1 MQKPRINLQE
11 VRNFSDSFTA
21 TFVFVKQEFKSL
33 ITAFAV
39 IMLPLIFADLF
50 VKGYTMRS
58 LITDPLGS
66 SKTGSDILSLVVN
79 YFSTLVL
86 VFWLG
91 VFVISFLRVY
101 TDRFKVYSEE
111 RITVKEVWRVM
122 SKHLGKAFIV
132 GVVYLLAVSVGTVM
146 LIIPGIYVSVILIF
160 SIYYLILRDNTI
172 TGSLGDSADLVKGQ
186 WWSLFGFIFIL
197 NLIISMLSYVF
208 TIPYLVITLKSV
220 FTREPMGI
228 YESTFGMLL
237 ANLGQYFLYIF
248 TFVGIGVRFF
258 SSLERQEHTLLL
270 NKIEHLGNNGQT
282 ANSEETL

>member
-101 TDRFKVYSEE
+101 TDKFKVYSEE

-122 SKHLGKAFIV
+122 SKHLGKAFVV

>member
-101 TDRFKVYSEE
+101 TDKFKVYSEE

-122 SKHLGKAFIV
+122 SKHLGKAFLV

-146 LIIPGIYVSVILIF
+146 LIIPGIYVGVILIF

>member
-101 TDRFKVYSEE
+101 TDKFKVYSEE

-220 FTREPMGI
+220 FTREPLGI

>member
-101 TDRFKVYSEE
+101 TDKFKVYSEE

-197 NLIISMLSYVF
+197 NLIISLLSYVF

>member
-58 LITDPLGS
+58 LITNPLGS

-101 TDRFKVYSEE
+101 TDKFKVYSEE

-122 SKHLGKAFIV
+122 SKHLGKAFVV

>member
-101 TDRFKVYSEE
+101 TDKFKVYSEE

-172 TGSLGDSADLVKGQ
+172 TGSLGNSADLVKGQ
-186 WWSLFGFIFIL
+186 WWGLFGFIFIL

>member
-33 ITAFAV
+33 ITGFAV
-39 IMLPLIFADLF
+39 IMLPLIFVDLF
-50 VKGYTMRS
+50 LKSFTMQGM
-58 LITDPLGS
+58 ITNPLGS

-101 TDRFKVYSEE
+101 TDKFKVYSEE

-172 TGSLGDSADLVKGQ
+172 TGSLGNSADLVKGQ

-258 SSLERQEHTLLL
+258 SLLERQEHTLLL

>member
-101 TDRFKVYSEE
+101 TDKFKVYSEE

>member
-66 SKTGSDILSLVVN
+66 SKTGSDILSLIVN

-101 TDRFKVYSEE
+101 TDKFKVYSEE

>member
-58 LITDPLGS
+58 LIPDPLGS

-101 TDRFKVYSEE
+101 TDKFKVYSEE

>member
-33 ITAFAV
+33 ITGFAV

-101 TDRFKVYSEE
+101 TDKFKVYSEE